1 MSKVHCPW
9 SVIVLAREIPRS
21 CLRNG
26 ARWKEVLQNESIAGE
41 LGPLLYLLELL
52 LCLPELGQVEG
63 GNLLSIL
70 DLGLVDL
77 DLLLELGGE
86 LGHPVLVL
94 LVLALG
100 ELQLLHLP
108 LRPLVGLEGLSITG
122 LDVGELS
129 LKIPDLGLKLCHGS
143 LASLGSSSFS
153 ISKPGLKVSKLVV
166 HGVLRGSK
174 GGGVVLFGSQFISK
188 AGSINHGLLGL
199 LLSILSCSKHG
210 INLSLKGVD
219 ATLKTPL
226 CRHVASIDGLDLVYG
241 STGISNFVLNLS
253 LGTISRVNECTA
265 LLDFPRKS
273 SGLALRDANSLRD
286 LGTGTGF
293 VFKDL
298 DGLPQ
303 LSLVALD
310 RLESL
315 SISLVSMVQSNF
327 QFVDLSLELLLD
339 PESFTLSPLLS
350 FQRSSQRLHGTGMV
364 LA

>member
-26 ARWKEVLQNESIAGE
+26 ARGNEVLQNESIAGE

-63 GNLLSIL
+63 GNLLRIL

-108 LRPLVGLEGLSITG
+108 LRPLVGLEGLAVAG

-129 LKIPDLGLKLCHGS
+129 LKLPHLTLQLGHSG
-143 LASLGSSSFS
+143 LASLGSGGLGV
-153 ISKPGLKVSKLVV
+153 SKPGLQVSELVV
-166 HGVLRGSK
+166 HGVLGGSK
-174 GGGVVLFGSQFISK
+174 GGGVVLFSSQFISK
-188 AGSINHGLLGL
+188 AGSVNHSLLGL
-199 LLSILSCSKHG
+199 LLGVLGSSKHCVD
-210 INLSLKGVD
+210 LSLEGVD
-219 ATLKTPL
+219 ASLKTPL
-226 CRHVASIDGLDLVYG
+226 GRHVAGVDGLDFIDG
-241 STGISNFVLNLS
+241 STGISNFILNLS
-253 LGTISRVNECTA
+253 LGTVSGVNQSTA
-265 LLDFPRKS
+265 LLNFSRQG
-273 SGLALRDANSLRD
+273 SGLALRDADSFGD
-286 LGTGTGF
+286 LSAGTGF
-293 VFKDL
+293 VFIGL

-327 QFVDLSLELLLD
+327 QFVDLSLEFLLD
-339 PESFTLSPLLS
+339 PESLTLGPLLS
-350 FQRSSQRLHGTGMV
+350 LQGGSQGLHGTGVV

>member
-77 DLLLELGGE
+77 DFLLELGGE

-108 LRPLVGLEGLSITG
+108 LRPLVGLEGLAVAG
-122 LDVGELS
+122 LDVGEFS
-129 LKIPDLGLKLCHGS
+129 LELPHLALQLGHGG
-143 LASLGSSSFS
+143 LASLGSGGLGVSQ
-153 ISKPGLKVSKLVV
+153 PGLQVSELVV
-166 HGVLRGSK
+166 HGVLGRGK
-174 GGGVVLFGSQFISK
+174 GGGVVLFSSQFISK
-188 AGSINHGLLGL
+188 SGSVNHSLLGFL
-199 LLSILSCSKHG
+199 LGVLGSSEHG
-210 INLSLKGVD
+210 VNLSLESVD
-219 ATLKTPL
+219 ASFKAPL
-226 CRHVASIDGLDLVYG
+226 GRHVAGVDGLDFIDG
-241 STGISNFVLNLS
+241 STGISNLILNLS
-253 LGTISRVNECTA
+253 LGTVSRVNQGTA
-265 LLDFPRKS
+265 LLNLSGKGS
-273 SGLALRDANSLRD
+273 SLALGDADSLGD
-286 LGTGTGF
+286 LGAGTGF
-293 VFKDL
+293 VFVGL

-303 LSLVALD
+303 LGLVALD

-327 QFVDLSLELLLD
+327 KFIDLSLKLLLD
-339 PESFTLSPLLS
+339 PESLTLGPLLS
-350 FQRSSQRLHGTGMV
+350 LQGGSQGLHGTGVV

>member
-26 ARWKEVLQNESIAGE
+26 ARGNEVLQNEGIAGE

-52 LCLPELGQVEG
+52 LCLPELGRVEG

-86 LGHPVLVL
+86 LRHPVLVL
-94 LVLALG
+94 LILALR

-108 LRPLVGLEGLSITG
+108 LRPLVGLEGLAIAG

-129 LKIPDLGLKLCHGS
+129 LELPHLALQLGHGG
-143 LASLGSSSFS
+143 LAPLGSGGLGVSE
-153 ISKPGLKVSKLVV
+153 PGLQVSELVV
-166 HGVLRGSK
+166 HGVLGGGK
-174 GGGVVLFGSQFISK
+174 GGGVVLFSSQFISK
-188 AGSINHGLLGL
+188 AGSVNHSLLGFL
-199 LLSILSCSKHG
+199 LGVLGSSEHG
-210 INLSLKGVD
+210 VNLSLESVD
-219 ATLKTPL
+219 ASLKAPL
-226 CRHVASIDGLDLVYG
+226 GRHVAGVDGLDFIDG
-241 STGISNFVLNLS
+241 STGISNLILNLS
-253 LGTISRVNECTA
+253 LGTVSRVNQCTA
-265 LLDFPRKS
+265 LFNFSREGS
-273 SGLALRDANSLRD
+273 SLALRDADSLGN
-286 LGTGTGF
+286 LSSGTGF
-293 VFKDL
+293 VFISL

-303 LSLVALD
+303 LGLVALD

-327 QFVDLSLELLLD
+327 QFVNLSLKLLLD
-339 PESFTLSPLLS
+339 PESLALGPLLS
-350 FQRSSQRLHGTGMV
+350 LQGGSQGLHGTGVV